1 MQILQGAKHMLLD
14 ATQDSM
20 LSISCIRFYRS
31 FTGAQ
36 PARHATLITSHSV
49 AQDEWSPSSI
59 LLDCTVYK
67 ETNKKLIHNSTD
79 T

>member
-1 MQILQGAKHMLLD
+1 MLLD
-14 ATQDSM
+14 ATQDTTDTKQA
-20 LSISCIRFYRS
+20 IRLYRS

-49 AQDEWSPSSI
+49 AQDEPSPSPI

-67 ETNKKLIHNSTD
+67 ETKKNNPQLHRHLKHRQSSH
-79 T
+79 